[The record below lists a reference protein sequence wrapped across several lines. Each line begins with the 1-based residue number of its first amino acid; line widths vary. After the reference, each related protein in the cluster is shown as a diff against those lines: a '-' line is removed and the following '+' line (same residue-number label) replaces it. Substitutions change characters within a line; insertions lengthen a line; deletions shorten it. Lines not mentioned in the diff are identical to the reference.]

1 MKFLSLLR
9 TKLSATFIALIAFS
23 LTAITSTS
31 AQAQDDTVY
40 PANAAEVSYAELDN
54 LPDFRGLWFPAFRQV
69 GGDEPVLIGEALATW
84 EVYAARMAIDP
95 NFEVPE
101 TTNNCEPDG
110 MPYIMNFPYSV
121 EFLFTPGKITVIQ
134 EALMQVRRIFTDG
147 RPMPARDELDPN
159 YFGYSRGHWEGDT
172 LVVTTIGTQ
181 PGQRLGRPGI
191 TNSDQL
197 TITERIYLDEDNPD
211 QLHLDWTFVDSK
223 VLAQP
228 WHMTHTFRRD
238 RTWEQLEYICSQNDR
253 HLLDEEGQT
262 LPPEEIRN

>member
-1 MKFLSLLR
+1 MKLLSLLH
-9 TKLSATFIALIAFS
+9 TKFSATFITLVVFF
-23 LTAITSTS
+23 LTAITSNFTL
-31 AQAQDDTVY
+31 AQDDTVY
-40 PANAAEVSYAELDN
+40 PANAAEVSYAELDS

-69 GGDEPVLIGEALATW
+69 GGDEPVLIGEALAKW
-84 EVYAARMAIDP
+84 EVYEARMAIDP

-101 TTNNCEPDG
+101 TINNCEPDG

-121 EFLFTPGKITVIQ
+121 EFLVTPGKITVIQ

-197 TITERIYLDEDNPD
+197 TITERIYLDEENPD
-211 QLHLDWTFVDSK
+211 QLHLDFTFEDPN

-253 HLLDEEGQT
+253 HILDSDGQT